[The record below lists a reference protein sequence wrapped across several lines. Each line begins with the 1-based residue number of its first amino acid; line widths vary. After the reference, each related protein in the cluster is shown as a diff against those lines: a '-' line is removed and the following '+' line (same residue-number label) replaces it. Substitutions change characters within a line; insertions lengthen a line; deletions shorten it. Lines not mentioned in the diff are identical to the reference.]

1 MGRNEAHSSYF
12 SLFVSCFLQHKF
24 LCFKIGFLRG
34 PFPLICGI
42 LFYTF
47 LQMLSLFIYFPR
59 LVASF
64 QGCLYL
70 TQEMKPPIYI
80 FQGCTPRKNDTFVAK
95 IVNTRLTKIFM
106 AIFALDE
113 RLPSSATLELF
124 FTSSKQCTWGG
135 RCCQVRLQQ
144 AGL

>member
-1 MGRNEAHSSYF
+1 MLRFTHFFEIFGQKSAF
-12 SLFVSCFLQHKF
+12 LGQKQCFLGKKCTITWYILHILLSKICKF
-24 LCFKIGFLRG
+24 KVR
-34 PFPLICGI
+34 
-42 LFYTF
+42 
-47 LQMLSLFIYFPR
+47 
-59 LVASF
+59 
-64 QGCLYL
+64 
-70 TQEMKPPIYI
+70 
-80 FQGCTPRKNDTFVAK
+80 RKNDAFVAR

-124 FTSSKQCTWGG
+124 VTSSKQCTWGG